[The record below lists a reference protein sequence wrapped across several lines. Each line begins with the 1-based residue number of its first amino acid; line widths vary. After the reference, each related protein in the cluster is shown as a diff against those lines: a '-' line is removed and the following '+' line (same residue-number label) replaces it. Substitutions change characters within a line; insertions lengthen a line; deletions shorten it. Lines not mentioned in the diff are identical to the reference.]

1 MVSKHNA
8 SNRCLEELLTNMSI
22 TNNSGNYLDREG
34 FLKNFIG
41 GQVFYCAGWNEWH
54 MGVNEVCSNRK
65 KTSGCNGID
74 L

>member
-41 GQVFYCAGWNEWH
+41 GQVFYCAG
-54 MGVNEVCSNRK
+54 
-65 KTSGCNGID
+65 
-74 L
+74 